1 MVTSLYTSA
10 DMKIDFNV
18 SFEPADFGNLRVI
31 IGYFFKANPTVRSL
45 YTSAD
50 MEKDIFITSFL
61 IQWMDFKVSGVILGF
76 KSLFVHIR

>member
-31 IGYFFKANPTVRSL
+31 MRYFFKANPTVRSL
-45 YTSAD
+45 YKPD
-50 MEKDIFITSFL
+50 DIKTDFSVSFEPVDGFW
-61 IQWMDFKVSGVILGF
+61 QF
-76 KSLFVHIR
+76 KSHFGTLF

>member
-31 IGYFFKANPTVRSL
+31 MGYFFKANS
-45 YTSAD
+45 
-50 MEKDIFITSFL
+50 E
-61 IQWMDFKVSGVILGF
+61 VIVNI
-76 KSLFVHIR
+76 S

>member
-45 YTSAD
+45 YTSAN

-61 IQWMDFKVSGVILGF
+61 IQWMDFKVSGVILG
-76 KSLFVHIR
+76 

>member
-31 IGYFFKANPTVRSL
+31 MGYFFKANPTVRSL

-50 MEKDIFITSFL
+50 P
-61 IQWMDFKVSGVILGF
+61 MDGFQNVRGHFGVVR
-76 KSLFVHIR
+76 KYPSC

>member
-18 SFEPADFGNLRVI
+18 SFEPADFCNLRVI
-31 IGYFFKANPTVRSL
+31 MGYFFKANPTVRSL

-50 MEKDIFITSFL
+50 MEKDNFFSDPMNGL
-61 IQWMDFKVSGVILGF
+61 VSGVILG
-76 KSLFVHIR
+76 

>member
-31 IGYFFKANPTVRSL
+31 IGYFFKANPTV

-61 IQWMDFKVSGVILGF
+61 IQWMVFKVSGVILGF